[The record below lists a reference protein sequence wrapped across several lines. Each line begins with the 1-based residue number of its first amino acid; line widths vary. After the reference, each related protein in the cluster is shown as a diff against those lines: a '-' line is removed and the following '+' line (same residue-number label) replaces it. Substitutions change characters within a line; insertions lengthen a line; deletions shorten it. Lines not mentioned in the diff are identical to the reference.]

1 MNDAAQAPCVLA
13 VDVANQVTRLGL
25 FCNDLLQMSWCITTP
40 ARITSDEARLAVKS
54 FLGELK
60 ADCCAGLGQGEAAG
74 SAGVEAILS
83 CVVPDLSNTWFE
95 ALRSMSKQRPLVVSP
110 GIKTGLHMNYN
121 DPSELGSDRI
131 ADMVAAKNLYGYP
144 LIIVDCDTTINFQ
157 VLDQDGSYVGG
168 LIVPGLAL
176 SARALSQAAARL
188 PIVELSLP
196 QTVLGKNTRESI
208 QSGILRGKAA
218 SISGLIEMIWRE
230 LDYQTTVIL
239 SGEHAELLAPLLS
252 CDASIGSDLTLIGLY
267 EIYKLN
273 RK

>member
-1 MNDAAQAPCVLA
+1 MKEALQAPCVLG
-13 VDVANQVTRLGL
+13 VDVANQITRLGL
-25 FCNDLLQMSWCITTP
+25 FCNDLLQTSWSVTTP
-40 ARITSDEARLAVKS
+40 ARITLDEARLTIKS
-54 FLGELK
+54 FLGELNM
-60 ADCCAGLGQGEAAG
+60 DCCSKEGNAAQTA
-74 SAGVEAILS
+74 SIEAILS

-168 LIVPGLAL
+168 LIAPGLAL